1 VRLRTLAIGT
11 LALSLAGPGTAA
23 MAAKPKPKPKP
34 VCNLI
39 TDPSGD
45 GHASVAGAVL
55 NSPALDILSGD
66 IASGPKTVV
75 GVLRVTTTNTAN
87 DNVAALGMK
96 WALNFAVAGK
106 DYAFT
111 VSKSSGTATP
121 VAKLTGAPD
130 GTAVTLK
137 VDAGSYTWSVPR
149 AAFTGLKPK
158 SSVFTVKSAS
168 SFVYTFNADA
178 ASAMKPYL
186 DQTLSCVKAG

>member
-39 TDPSGD
+39 TDRAGD
-45 GHASVAGAVL
+45 GHATVAGEVL
-55 NSPALDILSGD
+55 NSPALDILGGD
-66 IASGPKTVV
+66 LASGPKTVV
-75 GVLRVTTTNTAN
+75 GVLRVTTTNTTN
-87 DNVAALGMK
+87 DNIAALGMR

-106 DYAFT
+106 EYSFS

-121 VAKLTGAPD
+121 VAKLNGGP
-130 GTAVTLK
+130 GIVPTLK

-158 SSVFTVKSAS
+158 SSVFTVESAS
-168 SFVYTFNADA
+168 SFVSSFNADA
-178 ASAMKPYL
+178 ASAMKPYV
-186 DQTLSCVKAG
+186 DQTLSCVKAS